1 MSVNRV
7 NIMEF
12 YSKTQSNL
20 REVFVHEVELDSWKT
35 LSVKKI
41 ESDIKKLDGSQNDTI
56 LKLRNVSN
64 QILLCKNKSELLELF
79 LNY

>member
-7 NIMEF
+7 KIMEF
-12 YSKTQSNL
+12 YSKNQSNL
-20 REVFVHEVELDSWKT
+20 CEAFVQEVELDSWKT

-41 ESDIKKLDGSQNDTI
+41 ESDIKKLDSSQNDTV
-56 LKLRNVSN
+56 LKLRNLSN
-64 QILLCKNKSELLELF
+64 QILLCDNKLELLELF

>member
-20 REVFVHEVELDSWKT
+20 CEVFVQEVELDSWKT